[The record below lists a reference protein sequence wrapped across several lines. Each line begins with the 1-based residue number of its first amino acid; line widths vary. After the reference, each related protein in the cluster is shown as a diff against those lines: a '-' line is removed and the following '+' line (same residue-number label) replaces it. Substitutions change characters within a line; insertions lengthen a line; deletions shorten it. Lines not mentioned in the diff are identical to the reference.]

1 MKQKEEW
8 LKMVYNLLKNKK
20 NANIQMQIGAR
31 FYYYK
36 DGLIYNKKAIDT
48 IYKSFITQNL

>member
-1 MKQKEEW
+1 
-8 LKMVYNLLKNKK
+8 
-20 NANIQMQIGAR
+20 MQIGAR

-48 IYKSFITQNL
+48 IYKSFIATKPLIKVLFKGQLDFKN

>member
-1 MKQKEEW
+1 
-8 LKMVYNLLKNKK
+8 
-20 NANIQMQIGAR
+20 MQIGAK

-48 IYKSFITQNL
+48 IYKSLLYKPLIKVLFKGQLDFKIKAFLFEKII